1 MKREAF
7 KILSDSAKLDEIYK
21 STEKTR
27 KYIKWGMI
35 LSIVVIVVPLLFLPF
50 AISKFLGIYSSFS
63 SLGL

>member
-1 MKREAF
+1 MKNDEF

-27 KYIKWGMI
+27 KYIKWTLI
-35 LSIVVIVVPLLFLPF
+35 ISVVVIVVPLVFLPF
-50 AISKFLGIYSSFS
+50 VVSKFIGIYSGFG